1 MIAWSQ
7 FRPAFASLLER
18 LSGVPAHV
26 ANSADDGPDFTFP
39 AGAPF
44 PEPGSTDEGQVSL
57 HFAVS
62 MIATHGEDETRQ
74 VYNEEIEIDGDEY
87 EPDPED
93 PEARLGGIV
102 TSVNGNRDVTIEITC
117 DRFDT
122 SAPAFET
129 LARIR
134 DKLWL
139 PSARQACADLGIAV
153 RGSLPITRVDGNLD
167 GRSVSRYTLELRCNA
182 MSNAT
187 DDEPITTIESV
198 PLDTTK
204 VLP

>member
-1 MIAWSQ
+1 MIAWRQ

-26 ANSADDGPDFTFP
+26 ANSGDDGPDYTFP

-57 HFAVS
+57 HFAVM
-62 MIATHGEDETRQ
+62 MIATHGADETRQ
-74 VYNEEIEIDGDEY
+74 VYDADLEIDGDAY
-87 EPDPED
+87 VPDPEN
-93 PEARLGGIV
+93 PEERLGGIV

-153 RGSLPITRVDGNLD
+153 RGSSPITRVDAEID
-167 GRSVSRYTLELRCNA
+167 GRGVSRYTLELRCNA
-182 MSNAT
+182 MANAE
-187 DDEPITTIESV
+187 DEAITTIETV
-198 PLDTTK
+198 PIDTSE
-204 VLP
+204 VSA